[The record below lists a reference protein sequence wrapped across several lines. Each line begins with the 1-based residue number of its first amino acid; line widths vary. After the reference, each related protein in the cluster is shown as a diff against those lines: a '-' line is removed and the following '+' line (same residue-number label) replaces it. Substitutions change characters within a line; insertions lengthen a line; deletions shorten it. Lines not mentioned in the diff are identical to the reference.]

1 MVSTADGH
9 TLDNSA
15 ITIARGL
22 DVTLISED
30 EALIEFG
37 SRSYPSE
44 LLRDRDLSG
53 ILGRLFRI
61 LLHGPTTIDHLVS
74 QLDATEQ
81 NGVRSLLDDL
91 LSRGILTSVA
101 TDPIEQYI
109 DYTHTGGSA
118 LSSYSASVLGAG
130 PLGARI
136 SYSLVQHGIG
146 KLILL
151 DDRRVDDDWRA
162 LAPLGLS
169 VGTQAKQPTGPHART
184 VVCDALRAT
193 GRSEVESLD
202 LPLDLSGVTQAAEH
216 SDLLILALERPAPRL
231 SHLINRVCHQH
242 ERAWLLTTIDGDLGI
257 AGPLFLPAHTACF
270 YDYSTLTRA
279 AAPRSTVAK
288 GHASRISERGFG
300 SFFCGLP
307 AHCEIVAG
315 YASLAAIHFLLRN
328 NSFLLGRSVII
339 DFQRMTLDT
348 DDILRLP
355 RCPVCSTRNPAH
367 QPPFAGEIVTSLA
380 ASSALSDQES

>member
-1 MVSTADGH
+1 VVSTADSH
-9 TLDNSA
+9 TSDNSA

-22 DVTLISED
+22 DITLISED
-30 EALIEFG
+30 EAMIEFG

-53 ILGRLFRI
+53 TLGRLFRI
-61 LLHGPTTIDHLVS
+61 LLKEPVTVDYLVS
-74 QLDATEQ
+74 TLDVTEQ
-81 NGVRSLLDDL
+81 DGARSLLDDL
-91 LSRGILTSVA
+91 LSRGILTNLA

-109 DYTHTGGSA
+109 NYTHTGGSA
-118 LSSYSASVLGAG
+118 LSSYTVSVIGAG

-146 KLILL
+146 KLNLL
-151 DDRRVDDDWRA
+151 DDRHVDDDWRA

-169 VGTQAKQPTGPHART
+169 ADAQAKQPTDPHART
-184 VVCDALRAT
+184 IVRDVLQAT
-193 GRSEVESLD
+193 GSSEVESLE
-202 LPLDLSGVTQAAEH
+202 LPLDLSGVTQAAKH
-216 SDLLILALERPAPRL
+216 SDLLILALERPVPRL

-242 ERAWLLTTIDGDLGI
+242 ERAWLLTTMDGDLGI
-257 AGPLFLPAHTACF
+257 AGPLFLPTHTACF

-279 AAPRSTVAK
+279 AARSTVAK

-307 AHCEIVAG
+307 AHCDIVAG
-315 YASLAAIHFLLRN
+315 YASLAAVHFLLRN
-328 NSFLLGRSVII
+328 NSFLLGRSIII

-355 RCPVCSTRNPAH
+355 RCPVCGTRNPAH

-380 ASSALSDQES
+380 ASSVLSDQES